1 MTNEVLHSEG
11 RYSKSTI
18 VDNKPRQGHHN
29 YVSLY
34 NIRWRYTL
42 QLRQLLRYRCKHQLI
57 KKMLELDE
65 DTLCGLP
72 HLMTS
77 MSCLIAVYA
86 ISLRNYVLYYCG
98 IVFIYLLRPKWGCIN
113 GMRYLSHLS
122 NNYDDGLT
130 TLHRTIL
137 A

>member
-1 MTNEVLHSEG
+1 MGSSKISKFTMTNEVLHSEG

-18 VDNKPRQGHHN
+18 VDNKLCQGHHN

-34 NIRWRYTL
+34 NIRWRYTP

-57 KKMLELDE
+57 KNMLDD
-65 DTLCGLP
+65 DTPCGLH
-72 HLMTS
+72 HLVTS

-98 IVFIYLLRPKWGCIN
+98 IVFIYLLRPKWGCID
-113 GMRYLSHLS
+113 GMCYLSLI
-122 NNYDDGLT
+122 YRIIMMMG
-130 TLHRTIL
+130 
-137 A
+137 